1 MAQLSIP
8 QSLIGA
14 LIDIADLGTLDYFA
28 PSERCAHWALYDDQ
42 RRELLCPCAP
52 AEVPSVEKLFES
64 AAKILYENFPRYID
78 TPEQIIP
85 YTSRQELMAALL
97 RGEDTAEGPEDTGA
111 EDNDA
116 EGNDVEAVAETEETT
131 EKITV
136 QNGEEASEAAEAVA
150 PAVEKPKP
158 SPALMARRAR
168 SVAGQGTSGEQIP
181 EEKTVS
187 PSDAPKPA
195 APKPAPPRP
204 GAPKPSAAQFAAP
217 KPTPPKPGA
226 PAAPAPL
233 EASSETR
240 PAAPKPPVPSA
251 APSPGMFRKASLT
264 YRPPQIEEYLQS
276 LRARQQAAE
285 QATEQN
291 VTPENIASEA
301 PNTPNIPAPVPAPP
315 AGTAPVAAETVVA
328 ATATPEAPTRPA
340 GVTAE
345 DRERAYRIRPGLRQ
359 RMEREGLGE
368 DLVRTILREGAAERV
383 NDWTIRFRHDDY
395 RVDVNTASAELIT
408 VVDEYEAEYN
418 DGANTTLARGEYT
431 PLNALEMAF
440 SERARVFLSKNP
452 EFVFDLMVRTLEN
465 PESVRMGEGWTR
477 IYAAE
482 GLELTISPD
491 QRTVLSLTKTPD
503 FQALHAES
511 LRRAQIEDLSDAI
524 NRQAEAATSE
534 QPKRQN
540 AQNAQEE
547 K

>member
-28 PSERCAHWALYDDQ
+28 PSERCAHWALYDNQ

-78 TPEQIIP
+78 TPDQIIP

-97 RGEDTAEGPEDTGA
+97 RGDDTAEGPEDTGA
-111 EDNDA
+111 EGNDA
-116 EGNDVEAVAETEETT
+116 ETAAEAGEATEGIVVQSGEET
-131 EKITV
+131 
-136 QNGEEASEAAEAVA
+136 SEAAEAVA
-150 PAVEKPKP
+150 PAAEKPKP

-168 SVAGQGTSGEQIP
+168 PVAEQETPGEQTV
-181 EEKTVS
+181 EEKGLA
-187 PSDAPKPA
+187 PSE
-195 APKPAPPRP
+195 
-204 GAPKPSAAQFAAP
+204 APKPSVP
-217 KPTPPKPGA
+217 KPSA
-226 PAAPAPL
+226 PVAPAPL

-240 PAAPKPPVPSA
+240 PAAPKPPAPSA
-251 APSPGMFRKASLT
+251 APSPSMFRKASLT
-264 YRPPQIEEYLQS
+264 YRPPQIEEYLQG

-291 VTPENIASEA
+291 AAPENIASDA
-301 PNTPNIPAPVPAPP
+301 PNIPAPVPVPS
-315 AGTAPVAAETVVA
+315 AGAAR
-328 ATATPEAPTRPA
+328 TATKNVAPEAPTRPA

-359 RMEREGLGE
+359 RMEREGLTE
-368 DLVRTILREGAAERV
+368 DLVRTVLREGAAERV

-408 VVDEYEAEYN
+408 VVDEYEAECN
-418 DGANTTLARGEYT
+418 DGANTALARGEYT
-431 PLNALEMAF
+431 PLNALKMAF

-482 GLELTISPD
+482 GLEMTISPD
-491 QRTVLSLTKTPD
+491 QRTVLSLTKTSD
-503 FQALHAES
+503 FQALHGES

-534 QPKRQN
+534 QPKPQN
-540 AQNAQEE
+540 AQNAEEE

>member
-28 PSERCAHWALYDDQ
+28 PSERCAHWALYDNQ

-78 TPEQIIP
+78 TPDQIIP

-97 RGEDTAEGPEDTGA
+97 RGEDTTEAPEDTGA
-111 EDNDA
+111 EGNDA
-116 EGNDVEAVAETEETT
+116 ETAAEAGEATEGIVVQSGEET
-131 EKITV
+131 
-136 QNGEEASEAAEAVA
+136 GEAAEAVA
-150 PAVEKPKP
+150 PAAEKPKP

-168 SVAGQGTSGEQIP
+168 SVAEQETPGEQAVA
-181 EEKTVS
+181 EKGVT
-187 PSDAPKPA
+187 PSEAPKPSV
-195 APKPAPPRP
+195 PKPS
-204 GAPKPSAAQFAAP
+204 APKPSAAQFAAP
-217 KPTPPKPGA
+217 KPAPPKPSA
-226 PAAPAPL
+226 PVAPAPL

-240 PAAPKPPVPSA
+240 PAVPKPPVPSA
-251 APSPGMFRKASLT
+251 APSPSMFRKASLT
-264 YRPPQIEEYLQS
+264 YRPPQIEEYLQG
-276 LRARQQAAE
+276 LRARQQAAN

-291 VTPENIASEA
+291 ATPENIASEA
-301 PNTPNIPAPVPAPP
+301 PNTPAPIPVPSAGAAP
-315 AGTAPVAAETVVA
+315 AAAKTVVAETVA
-328 ATATPEAPTRPA
+328 PEAPARPTEATAARPA

-345 DRERAYRIRPGLRQ
+345 DRERVYRIRPGLRQ
-359 RMEREGLGE
+359 RMEREGLTE

-482 GLELTISPD
+482 GLEMTISPD

-534 QPKRQN
+534 QTKHQN
-540 AQNAQEE
+540 AQNAEEE

>member
-28 PSERCAHWALYDDQ
+28 PSERCAHWALYDNQ

-52 AEVPSVEKLFES
+52 AEVPSIEKLFES

-78 TPEQIIP
+78 TPDQIIP

-97 RGEDTAEGPEDTGA
+97 RGEDTAEGPEDTGV
-111 EDNDA
+111 EGNDA
-116 EGNDVEAVAETEETT
+116 ETVTEAGEATEGIVVQSGEET
-131 EKITV
+131 
-136 QNGEEASEAAEAVA
+136 SEAAEAVA
-150 PAVEKPKP
+150 PAAEKPKP

-168 SVAGQGTSGEQIP
+168 PVAEQETPGEQTV
-181 EEKTVS
+181 EEKGLA
-187 PSDAPKPA
+187 PSEAPKPIV
-195 APKPAPPRP
+195 
-204 GAPKPSAAQFAAP
+204 PKPSA
-217 KPTPPKPGA
+217 
-226 PAAPAPL
+226 PL
-233 EASSETR
+233 EVSSETR
-240 PAAPKPPVPSA
+240 PAAPKPPAPSA
-251 APSPGMFRKASLT
+251 APSPSMFRKASLT
-264 YRPPQIEEYLQS
+264 YRPPQIEEYLQG

-291 VTPENIASEA
+291 AAPENIASD
-301 PNTPNIPAPVPAPP
+301 TPSTPTPMPVPS
-315 AGTAPVAAETVVA
+315 AGAAR
-328 ATATPEAPTRPA
+328 TATKNVAPEAPTRPA
-340 GVTAE
+340 GVTEE

-359 RMEREGLGE
+359 RMEREGLTE
-368 DLVRTILREGAAERV
+368 DLVRTVLREGAAERV

-408 VVDEYEAEYN
+408 VVDEYEAECN

-431 PLNALEMAF
+431 PLNALKMAF

-482 GLELTISPD
+482 GLEMTISPD

-503 FQALHAES
+503 FQALHGES

-534 QPKRQN
+534 QPKPQN
-540 AQNAQEE
+540 AQNAEEE

>member
-28 PSERCAHWALYDDQ
+28 PSERCAHWALYDNQ

-78 TPEQIIP
+78 TPDQIIP

-111 EDNDA
+111 EGNDA
-116 EGNDVEAVAETEETT
+116 ETVTEAGEATEGIVVQSGEET
-131 EKITV
+131 
-136 QNGEEASEAAEAVA
+136 SESAEAVA
-150 PAVEKPKP
+150 PAAEKPKP

-168 SVAGQGTSGEQIP
+168 PVAEQETP
-181 EEKTVS
+181 GAQTVEEKGLA
-187 PSDAPKPA
+187 PSE
-195 APKPAPPRP
+195 
-204 GAPKPSAAQFAAP
+204 APKPSVP
-217 KPTPPKPGA
+217 KPSA
-226 PAAPAPL
+226 PVAPAPL

-251 APSPGMFRKASLT
+251 APSPGMFRKATLT
-264 YRPPQIEEYLQS
+264 YRPPQIEEYLQG
-276 LRARQQAAE
+276 LRARQQDAE

-291 VTPENIASEA
+291 TTPENIASEA
-301 PNTPNIPAPVPAPP
+301 PNIPVPVPS
-315 AGTAPVAAETVVA
+315 AGAGR
-328 ATATPEAPTRPA
+328 TATKDVSPEAPTRPA
-340 GVTAE
+340 GVSTK

-359 RMEREGLGE
+359 RMEREGLTE
-368 DLVRTILREGAAERV
+368 DLVRTVLREGTAERV

-408 VVDEYEAEYN
+408 VVDEYEAECN

-431 PLNALEMAF
+431 PLNALKMAF

-465 PESVRMGEGWTR
+465 PENVRMGEGWTR

-482 GLELTISPD
+482 GLEMTISPD

-503 FQALHAES
+503 FQALHGES

-534 QPKRQN
+534 QPKHQN
-540 AQNAQEE
+540 AQNAEEE

>member
-28 PSERCAHWALYDDQ
+28 PSERCAHWALYDNQ

-78 TPEQIIP
+78 TPDQIIP

-97 RGEDTAEGPEDTGA
+97 RGDDTAEGPEDTGA
-111 EDNDA
+111 EGNDA
-116 EGNDVEAVAETEETT
+116 ETVTEAGEATEGIVVQSGEET
-131 EKITV
+131 
-136 QNGEEASEAAEAVA
+136 SESAEAVA
-150 PAVEKPKP
+150 PAAEKPKP

-168 SVAGQGTSGEQIP
+168 PVAEQETPGEQTV
-181 EEKTVS
+181 EEKGLA
-187 PSDAPKPA
+187 PSE
-195 APKPAPPRP
+195 
-204 GAPKPSAAQFAAP
+204 APKPSVP
-217 KPTPPKPGA
+217 KPSA
-226 PAAPAPL
+226 PVAPAPL
-233 EASSETR
+233 EVSSETR
-240 PAAPKPPVPSA
+240 PAAPKPPAPSA
-251 APSPGMFRKASLT
+251 APSPSMFRKASLT
-264 YRPPQIEEYLQS
+264 YRPPQIEEYLQG

-291 VTPENIASEA
+291 AAPENIASD
-301 PNTPNIPAPVPAPP
+301 TPSTPTPMPVPS
-315 AGTAPVAAETVVA
+315 AGAAR
-328 ATATPEAPTRPA
+328 TATKNVATEAPTRPA

-359 RMEREGLGE
+359 RMEREGLTE
-368 DLVRTILREGAAERV
+368 DLVRTVLREGAAERV

-408 VVDEYEAEYN
+408 VVDEYEAECN

-452 EFVFDLMVRTLEN
+452 EFVFDIMVRTLEN

-482 GLELTISPD
+482 GLEMTISPD

-503 FQALHAES
+503 FQALHGES

-534 QPKRQN
+534 QPKHQN
-540 AQNAQEE
+540 AQNAEEE

>member
-28 PSERCAHWALYDDQ
+28 PSERCAHWALYDNQ

-78 TPEQIIP
+78 TPDQIIP

-111 EDNDA
+111 EGNDA
-116 EGNDVEAVAETEETT
+116 ETVTEAGEATEGIVVQSGEET
-131 EKITV
+131 
-136 QNGEEASEAAEAVA
+136 SEAAEAVA
-150 PAVEKPKP
+150 PAAEKPKP

-168 SVAGQGTSGEQIP
+168 PVAEQETPGEQTV
-181 EEKTVS
+181 EEKGLA
-187 PSDAPKPA
+187 PSEAPKPSV
-195 APKPAPPRP
+195 PKPS
-204 GAPKPSAAQFAAP
+204 APKPSAAQFAAP
-217 KPTPPKPGA
+217 KPAPPKPSA
-226 PAAPAPL
+226 PVAPAPL
-233 EASSETR
+233 EVSSETR
-240 PAAPKPPVPSA
+240 PAAPKPPAPSA
-251 APSPGMFRKASLT
+251 APSPSMFRKATLT
-264 YRPPQIEEYLQS
+264 YRPPQIEEYLQG

-285 QATEQN
+285 QATERN
-291 VTPENIASEA
+291 AAPENIASEA
-301 PNTPNIPAPVPAPP
+301 PNTPAPIPVPSAGAAP
-315 AGTAPVAAETVVA
+315 AAAKTVVAETVA
-328 ATATPEAPTRPA
+328 PEAPARPTEATAARPA

-359 RMEREGLGE
+359 RMEREGLTE

-408 VVDEYEAEYN
+408 VVDEYEAECN

-482 GLELTISPD
+482 GLEMTISPD
-491 QRTVLSLTKTPD
+491 QQTVLSLAKTPD

-534 QPKRQN
+534 QPKHQN
-540 AQNAQEE
+540 AQNAEEE

>member
-28 PSERCAHWALYDDQ
+28 PSERCAHWALYDNQ

-78 TPEQIIP
+78 TPDQIIP

-97 RGEDTAEGPEDTGA
+97 RGDDTAEGTEDTGA
-111 EDNDA
+111 EGNDA
-116 EGNDVEAVAETEETT
+116 ETVTEAGEATEGIVVQSGEET
-131 EKITV
+131 
-136 QNGEEASEAAEAVA
+136 SESAEAVA
-150 PAVEKPKP
+150 PAAEKPKP

-168 SVAGQGTSGEQIP
+168 PVAEQETPGEQTV
-181 EEKTVS
+181 EEKGLA
-187 PSDAPKPA
+187 PSE
-195 APKPAPPRP
+195 
-204 GAPKPSAAQFAAP
+204 APKPSVP
-217 KPTPPKPGA
+217 KPSA
-226 PAAPAPL
+226 PVAPAPL
-233 EASSETR
+233 EVSSETR
-240 PAAPKPPVPSA
+240 PAAPKPPAPSA
-251 APSPGMFRKASLT
+251 APSPSMFRKASLT
-264 YRPPQIEEYLQS
+264 YRPPQIEEYLQG

-291 VTPENIASEA
+291 AAPENIASD
-301 PNTPNIPAPVPAPP
+301 TPSTPTPMPVPS
-315 AGTAPVAAETVVA
+315 AGAAR
-328 ATATPEAPTRPA
+328 TATKNVAPEAPTRPT

-359 RMEREGLGE
+359 RMEREGLTE
-368 DLVRTILREGAAERV
+368 DLVRTVLREGTAERV

-408 VVDEYEAEYN
+408 VVDEYEAECN

-452 EFVFDLMVRTLEN
+452 EFVFDIMVRTLEN

-482 GLELTISPD
+482 GLEMTISPD

-503 FQALHAES
+503 FQALHGES

-534 QPKRQN
+534 QPKHQN
-540 AQNAQEE
+540 AQNAEEE

>member
-28 PSERCAHWALYDDQ
+28 PSERCAHWALYDNQ

-78 TPEQIIP
+78 TPDQIIP

-111 EDNDA
+111 GGNDA
-116 EGNDVEAVAETEETT
+116 ETVAEAGEAAEGIVVQSGEET
-131 EKITV
+131 
-136 QNGEEASEAAEAVA
+136 SEAAEAVA
-150 PAVEKPKP
+150 PAAEKPKP

-168 SVAGQGTSGEQIP
+168 SVAEQETPGEQAVA
-181 EEKTVS
+181 EKGVT
-187 PSDAPKPA
+187 PSEAPKPSV
-195 APKPAPPRP
+195 
-204 GAPKPSAAQFAAP
+204 PKPSAAQFAAP
-217 KPTPPKPGA
+217 KPAPLKPSA
-226 PAAPAPL
+226 PVAPAPL
-233 EASSETR
+233 EASSETH

-251 APSPGMFRKASLT
+251 APSPSMFRKASLT
-264 YRPPQIEEYLQS
+264 YRPPQIEEYLQG
-276 LRARQQAAE
+276 LRARQQAAN

-291 VTPENIASEA
+291 TAPENIASEA
-301 PNTPNIPAPVPAPP
+301 PNTPAPIPVPSAGAAP
-315 AGTAPVAAETVVA
+315 AAAKTVVAETVA
-328 ATATPEAPTRPA
+328 PEAPARPTEATAARPA

-359 RMEREGLGE
+359 RMEREGLTE

-465 PESVRMGEGWTR
+465 PENVRMGEGWTR

-482 GLELTISPD
+482 GLEMTISPD
-491 QRTVLSLTKTPD
+491 QRTVLSLTKAPD

-534 QPKRQN
+534 QPKHQN
-540 AQNAQEE
+540 AQNAEEE

>member
-28 PSERCAHWALYDDQ
+28 PSERCAHWALYDNQ
-42 RRELLCPCAP
+42 RRELLCPCTP

-78 TPEQIIP
+78 TPDQIIP

-111 EDNDA
+111 EGNDA
-116 EGNDVEAVAETEETT
+116 ETVTEAGEATEGIVLQSGEET
-131 EKITV
+131 
-136 QNGEEASEAAEAVA
+136 SESAEAVA
-150 PAVEKPKP
+150 PAAEKPKP

-168 SVAGQGTSGEQIP
+168 PVAEQETPGEQTV
-181 EEKTVS
+181 EEKGLA
-187 PSDAPKPA
+187 PSE
-195 APKPAPPRP
+195 
-204 GAPKPSAAQFAAP
+204 APKPSVP
-217 KPTPPKPGA
+217 KPSA
-226 PAAPAPL
+226 PVAPAPL

-251 APSPGMFRKASLT
+251 APSPGMFRKATLT
-264 YRPPQIEEYLQS
+264 YRPPQIEEYLQG

-291 VTPENIASEA
+291 ATPENIASEA
-301 PNTPNIPAPVPAPP
+301 PNIPAPVPS
-315 AGTAPVAAETVVA
+315 AGAGR
-328 ATATPEAPTRPA
+328 TATKDVSPEAPARPA
-340 GVTAE
+340 GVSTK

-359 RMEREGLGE
+359 RMEREGLTE
-368 DLVRTILREGAAERV
+368 DLVRTVLREGTAERV

-408 VVDEYEAEYN
+408 VVDEYEAECN

-431 PLNALEMAF
+431 PLNALKMAF

-465 PESVRMGEGWTR
+465 PENVRMGEGWTR

-482 GLELTISPD
+482 GLEMTISPD
-491 QRTVLSLTKTPD
+491 QRTVLSLTKTPN

-534 QPKRQN
+534 QPKHQN
-540 AQNAQEE
+540 AQNAEEE

>member
-28 PSERCAHWALYDDQ
+28 PSERCAHWALYDNQ

-78 TPEQIIP
+78 TPDQIIP

-97 RGEDTAEGPEDTGA
+97 RGDDTAEGPEDTGA
-111 EDNDA
+111 EGNDA
-116 EGNDVEAVAETEETT
+116 ETAAEAGEATEGIVVQSGEET
-131 EKITV
+131 
-136 QNGEEASEAAEAVA
+136 SESAEAVA
-150 PAVEKPKP
+150 PAAEKPKP

-168 SVAGQGTSGEQIP
+168 PVAEQETPGEQTV
-181 EEKTVS
+181 EEKGLA
-187 PSDAPKPA
+187 PSE
-195 APKPAPPRP
+195 
-204 GAPKPSAAQFAAP
+204 APKPSVP
-217 KPTPPKPGA
+217 KPSA
-226 PAAPAPL
+226 PVAPAPL

-240 PAAPKPPVPSA
+240 PAAPKPPAPSA
-251 APSPGMFRKASLT
+251 APSPSMFRKASLT
-264 YRPPQIEEYLQS
+264 YRPPQIEEYLQG

-291 VTPENIASEA
+291 AAPENIASD
-301 PNTPNIPAPVPAPP
+301 TPSTPTPMPVPS
-315 AGTAPVAAETVVA
+315 AGAAR
-328 ATATPEAPTRPA
+328 TATKNVAPEAPTRPA

-359 RMEREGLGE
+359 RMEREGLTE
-368 DLVRTILREGAAERV
+368 DLVRTVLREGAAERV

-408 VVDEYEAEYN
+408 VVDEYEAECN
-418 DGANTTLARGEYT
+418 DGANTPLARGEYT
-431 PLNALEMAF
+431 SLNALEMAF

-482 GLELTISPD
+482 GLEMTISPD

-503 FQALHAES
+503 FQALHGES

-534 QPKRQN
+534 QPKHQN
-540 AQNAQEE
+540 AQNAEEE

>member
-28 PSERCAHWALYDDQ
+28 PSERCAHWALYDNQ
-42 RRELLCPCAP
+42 RRELLCPCTP

-78 TPEQIIP
+78 TPDQIIP

-111 EDNDA
+111 EGNDA
-116 EGNDVEAVAETEETT
+116 ETVTEAGEATEG
-131 EKITV
+131 IVV
-136 QNGEEASEAAEAVA
+136 QNGEETSESAEAVA
-150 PAVEKPKP
+150 PAAEKPKP

-168 SVAGQGTSGEQIP
+168 PVAEQETP
-181 EEKTVS
+181 GAQTVEEKGLA
-187 PSDAPKPA
+187 PSEAPKPSV
-195 APKPAPPRP
+195 PKPSV
-204 GAPKPSAAQFAAP
+204 PKPSAAQFAAP
-217 KPTPPKPGA
+217 KPAPPKPSA
-226 PAAPAPL
+226 PVAPAPL

-251 APSPGMFRKASLT
+251 APSPGMFRKATLT
-264 YRPPQIEEYLQS
+264 YRPPQIEEYLQG

-285 QATEQN
+285 QEAPEQN
-291 VTPENIASEA
+291 TTPENIASEA
-301 PNTPNIPAPVPAPP
+301 PNIPAPVPS
-315 AGTAPVAAETVVA
+315 AGAGR
-328 ATATPEAPTRPA
+328 TATKDVSPEAPTRPA
-340 GVTAE
+340 GVSTK

-359 RMEREGLGE
+359 RMEREGLTE
-368 DLVRTILREGAAERV
+368 DLVRTVLREGTAERV

-408 VVDEYEAEYN
+408 VVDEYEAECN

-431 PLNALEMAF
+431 PLNALKMAF

-465 PESVRMGEGWTR
+465 PENVRMGEGWTR

-482 GLELTISPD
+482 GLEMTISPD

-524 NRQAEAATSE
+524 NRQTEAATSE
-534 QPKRQN
+534 QTKPQNTQN
-540 AQNAQEE
+540 AEEE

>member
-28 PSERCAHWALYDDQ
+28 PSERCAHWALYNDQ
-42 RRELLCPCAP
+42 RHELLCPCSP
-52 AEVPSVEKLFES
+52 AEVPGVEKLFES

-85 YTSRQELMAALL
+85 YTSRQELIAALL
-97 RGEDTAEGPEDTGA
+97 RGNHAEEGPEDTGA
-111 EDNDA
+111 EAPTAETVTEAGETAVHNDEETSAPA
-116 EGNDVEAVAETEETT
+116 EAAAPVAE
-131 EKITV
+131 
-136 QNGEEASEAAEAVA
+136 Q
-150 PAVEKPKP
+150 PKPVP
-158 SPALMARRAR
+158 SPALIARRAR
-168 SVAGQGTSGEQIP
+168 AGAEQGTSGEQVP
-181 EEKTVS
+181 EEKTLA
-187 PSDAPKPA
+187 PSE
-195 APKPAPPRP
+195 
-204 GAPKPSAAQFAAP
+204 APKPSAPKPSAPKPSVAQFTAP
-217 KPTPPKPGA
+217 KPTPPKPSA
-226 PAAPAPL
+226 PVAPAPL
-233 EASSETR
+233 EVSSETR
-240 PAAPKPPVPSA
+240 PAAPKPPAPSA
-251 APSPGMFRKASLT
+251 APSPSMFRKASLT
-264 YRPPQIEEYLQS
+264 YRPPQIEEYLQG

-291 VTPENIASEA
+291 AAPENIASD
-301 PNTPNIPAPVPAPP
+301 TPSTPTPMPVPS
-315 AGTAPVAAETVVA
+315 AGAAR
-328 ATATPEAPTRPA
+328 TATKNVAPEAPARPA

-359 RMEREGLGE
+359 RMEREGLTE
-368 DLVRTILREGAAERV
+368 DLVRTVLREGAAERV

-408 VVDEYEAEYN
+408 VVDEYEAECN
-418 DGANTTLARGEYT
+418 DGANTPLARGEYT
-431 PLNALEMAF
+431 SLNALEMAF

-482 GLELTISPD
+482 GLEMAISPD

-503 FQALHAES
+503 FQALHGES

-534 QPKRQN
+534 QPKHQN
-540 AQNAQEE
+540 AQNAEEE

>member
-28 PSERCAHWALYDDQ
+28 PSERCAHWALYDNQ

-78 TPEQIIP
+78 TPDQIIP

-97 RGEDTAEGPEDTGA
+97 RGDDTAEGTEDTGA
-111 EDNDA
+111 EGNDA
-116 EGNDVEAVAETEETT
+116 ETVTEAGEATEGIVVQSGEET
-131 EKITV
+131 
-136 QNGEEASEAAEAVA
+136 SESAEAVA
-150 PAVEKPKP
+150 PAAEKPKP

-168 SVAGQGTSGEQIP
+168 PVAEQETPGEQTV
-181 EEKTVS
+181 EEKGLA
-187 PSDAPKPA
+187 PSEAPKPSV
-195 APKPAPPRP
+195 PKPS
-204 GAPKPSAAQFAAP
+204 APKPSAAQFAAP
-217 KPTPPKPGA
+217 KPAPPKPSA
-226 PAAPAPL
+226 PVAPAPL
-233 EASSETR
+233 EVSSETR

-251 APSPGMFRKASLT
+251 APSPSMFRKASLT
-264 YRPPQIEEYLQS
+264 YRPPQIEEYLQG

-291 VTPENIASEA
+291 AAPENIASD
-301 PNTPNIPAPVPAPP
+301 TPSTPTPMPVPS
-315 AGTAPVAAETVVA
+315 AGAAR
-328 ATATPEAPTRPA
+328 TATKNVAPEAPTRPT

-359 RMEREGLGE
+359 RMEREGLTE
-368 DLVRTILREGAAERV
+368 DLVRTVLREGTAERV

-482 GLELTISPD
+482 GLEMTISPD

-534 QPKRQN
+534 QTKHQN
-540 AQNAQEE
+540 AQNAEEE

>member
-14 LIDIADLGTLDYFA
+14 LIDIANLGTLDYFA
-28 PSERCAHWALYDDQ
+28 PSERCAHWALYDNQ

-78 TPEQIIP
+78 TPDQIIP

-111 EDNDA
+111 EGNDA
-116 EGNDVEAVAETEETT
+116 ETVTEAGEATEGIVVQSGEET
-131 EKITV
+131 
-136 QNGEEASEAAEAVA
+136 SEAAEAVA
-150 PAVEKPKP
+150 PAAEKPKP

-168 SVAGQGTSGEQIP
+168 PVAEQETPGEQTV
-181 EEKTVS
+181 EEKGLA
-187 PSDAPKPA
+187 PSE
-195 APKPAPPRP
+195 
-204 GAPKPSAAQFAAP
+204 APKPSVP
-217 KPTPPKPGA
+217 KPSA
-226 PAAPAPL
+226 PVAPAPL

-240 PAAPKPPVPSA
+240 PAAPKPPAPSA
-251 APSPGMFRKASLT
+251 APSPSMFRKASLT
-264 YRPPQIEEYLQS
+264 YRPPQIEEYLQG

-291 VTPENIASEA
+291 AAPENIASDA
-301 PNTPNIPAPVPAPP
+301 PNIPAPVPVPS
-315 AGTAPVAAETVVA
+315 AGAAR
-328 ATATPEAPTRPA
+328 TATKNVAPEAPTRPA

-359 RMEREGLGE
+359 RMEREGLTE
-368 DLVRTILREGAAERV
+368 DLVRTVLREGAAERV

-408 VVDEYEAEYN
+408 VVDEYEAECN
-418 DGANTTLARGEYT
+418 DGANTALARGEYT
-431 PLNALEMAF
+431 PLNALKMAF

-482 GLELTISPD
+482 GLEMTISPD
-491 QRTVLSLTKTPD
+491 QRTVLSLTKTSD
-503 FQALHAES
+503 FQALHGES

-534 QPKRQN
+534 QPKHQN
-540 AQNAQEE
+540 AQNAEEE

>member
-28 PSERCAHWALYDDQ
+28 PSERCAHWALYDNQ
-42 RRELLCPCAP
+42 RRELLCPCTP

-64 AAKILYENFPRYID
+64 AAKILYKNFPRYID
-78 TPEQIIP
+78 TPDQIIP

-111 EDNDA
+111 EGNDA
-116 EGNDVEAVAETEETT
+116 ETVTEAGEATEGIVVQSGEET
-131 EKITV
+131 
-136 QNGEEASEAAEAVA
+136 SESAEAVA
-150 PAVEKPKP
+150 PAAEKPKP

-168 SVAGQGTSGEQIP
+168 PVAEQETP
-181 EEKTVS
+181 GAQTVEEKGLA
-187 PSDAPKPA
+187 PSEAPKPSV
-195 APKPAPPRP
+195 PKPS
-204 GAPKPSAAQFAAP
+204 APKPSAAQFAAP
-217 KPTPPKPGA
+217 KPAPPKPSA
-226 PAAPAPL
+226 PVAPAPL

-251 APSPGMFRKASLT
+251 APSPGMFRKATLT
-264 YRPPQIEEYLQS
+264 YRPPQIEEYLQG

-291 VTPENIASEA
+291 ATPENIASEA
-301 PNTPNIPAPVPAPP
+301 PNIPAPVPVPS
-315 AGTAPVAAETVVA
+315 AGAGR
-328 ATATPEAPTRPA
+328 TATKDVSPEAPTRPA
-340 GVTAE
+340 GVSTK

-359 RMEREGLGE
+359 RMEREGLTE
-368 DLVRTILREGAAERV
+368 DLVRTVLREGTAERV

-408 VVDEYEAEYN
+408 VVDEYEAECN

-431 PLNALEMAF
+431 PLNALKMAF

-465 PESVRMGEGWTR
+465 PENVRMGEGWTR

-482 GLELTISPD
+482 GLEMTISPD

-524 NRQAEAATSE
+524 NRQAEAAASE
-534 QPKRQN
+534 QPKHQN
-540 AQNAQEE
+540 AQNAEEE

>member
-28 PSERCAHWALYDDQ
+28 PSERCAHWALYDNQ

-78 TPEQIIP
+78 TPDQIIP

-111 EDNDA
+111 EGNDA
-116 EGNDVEAVAETEETT
+116 ETVTEAGEATEGIVVQSGEET
-131 EKITV
+131 
-136 QNGEEASEAAEAVA
+136 SESAEAVA
-150 PAVEKPKP
+150 PAAEKPKP

-168 SVAGQGTSGEQIP
+168 PVAEQETPGEQTV
-181 EEKTVS
+181 EEKGLA
-187 PSDAPKPA
+187 PSE
-195 APKPAPPRP
+195 
-204 GAPKPSAAQFAAP
+204 APKPSVP
-217 KPTPPKPGA
+217 KPSA
-226 PAAPAPL
+226 PVAPAPL
-233 EASSETR
+233 EVSSETR
-240 PAAPKPPVPSA
+240 PAAPKPPAPSA
-251 APSPGMFRKASLT
+251 APSPSMFRKATLT
-264 YRPPQIEEYLQS
+264 YRPPQIEEYLQG

-291 VTPENIASEA
+291 ATPENIASEA
-301 PNTPNIPAPVPAPP
+301 PNIPAPVPVPS
-315 AGTAPVAAETVVA
+315 AGAAR
-328 ATATPEAPTRPA
+328 TATKNVAPEAPTRPA

-359 RMEREGLGE
+359 RMEREGLTE
-368 DLVRTILREGAAERV
+368 DLVRTVLREGAAERV

-408 VVDEYEAEYN
+408 VVDEYEAECN
-418 DGANTTLARGEYT
+418 DGANTALARGEYT
-431 PLNALEMAF
+431 PLNALKMAF

-482 GLELTISPD
+482 GLEMTISPD

-534 QPKRQN
+534 QPKPQN
-540 AQNAQEE
+540 AQNAEEE

>member
-28 PSERCAHWALYDDQ
+28 PSERCAHWALYDNQ

-78 TPEQIIP
+78 TPDQIIP

-111 EDNDA
+111 EGNDA
-116 EGNDVEAVAETEETT
+116 ETVTEAGEATEGIVVQSGEET
-131 EKITV
+131 
-136 QNGEEASEAAEAVA
+136 SEAAEAVA
-150 PAVEKPKP
+150 PAAEKPKP

-168 SVAGQGTSGEQIP
+168 PVAEQETPGEQTV
-181 EEKTVS
+181 EEKGLA
-187 PSDAPKPA
+187 PSE
-195 APKPAPPRP
+195 
-204 GAPKPSAAQFAAP
+204 APKPSVP
-217 KPTPPKPGA
+217 KPSA
-226 PAAPAPL
+226 PVAPAPL
-233 EASSETR
+233 EVSSETR
-240 PAAPKPPVPSA
+240 PAAPKPPAPSA
-251 APSPGMFRKASLT
+251 APSPSMFRKATLT
-264 YRPPQIEEYLQS
+264 YRPPQIEEYLQG

-291 VTPENIASEA
+291 ATPENIASD
-301 PNTPNIPAPVPAPP
+301 TPSTPTPMPVPS
-315 AGTAPVAAETVVA
+315 AGAAR
-328 ATATPEAPTRPA
+328 TATKDVAPEAPTRPA

-359 RMEREGLGE
+359 RMEREGLTE
-368 DLVRTILREGAAERV
+368 DLVRTVLREGAAERV

-408 VVDEYEAEYN
+408 VVDEYEAECN
-418 DGANTTLARGEYT
+418 DGANTPLARGEYT
-431 PLNALEMAF
+431 SLNALEMAF

-482 GLELTISPD
+482 GLEMTISPD

-503 FQALHAES
+503 FQALHGES

-534 QPKRQN
+534 QPKPQN
-540 AQNAQEE
+540 AQNAEEE

>member
-28 PSERCAHWALYDDQ
+28 PSERCAHWALYDNQ

-78 TPEQIIP
+78 TPDQIIP

-97 RGEDTAEGPEDTGA
+97 RGDDTAEGTEDTGA
-111 EDNDA
+111 EGNDA
-116 EGNDVEAVAETEETT
+116 ETVTEAGEATEGIVVQSGEET
-131 EKITV
+131 
-136 QNGEEASEAAEAVA
+136 SESAEAVA
-150 PAVEKPKP
+150 PAAEKPKP

-168 SVAGQGTSGEQIP
+168 PVAEQETPGEQTV
-181 EEKTVS
+181 EEKGLA
-187 PSDAPKPA
+187 PSEAPKPSV
-195 APKPAPPRP
+195 PKPS
-204 GAPKPSAAQFAAP
+204 APKPSAAQFAAP
-217 KPTPPKPGA
+217 KPAPPKPSA
-226 PAAPAPL
+226 PVAPAPL
-233 EASSETR
+233 EVSSETR
-240 PAAPKPPVPSA
+240 PAAPKPPAPSA
-251 APSPGMFRKASLT
+251 APSPSMFRKASLT
-264 YRPPQIEEYLQS
+264 YRPPQIEEYLQG

-291 VTPENIASEA
+291 AAPENIASD
-301 PNTPNIPAPVPAPP
+301 TPSTPTPMPVPS
-315 AGTAPVAAETVVA
+315 AGAAR
-328 ATATPEAPTRPA
+328 TATKNVAPEAPTRPT

-359 RMEREGLGE
+359 RMEREGLTE
-368 DLVRTILREGAAERV
+368 DLVRTVLREGTAERV

-408 VVDEYEAEYN
+408 VVDEYEAECN
-418 DGANTTLARGEYT
+418 DGATTTLARGEYT

-482 GLELTISPD
+482 GLEMTVSPD

-534 QPKRQN
+534 QPKHQN
-540 AQNAQEE
+540 AQNAEEE

>member
-28 PSERCAHWALYDDQ
+28 PSERCAHWALYDNQ

-78 TPEQIIP
+78 TPDQIIP

-111 EDNDA
+111 EGNDA
-116 EGNDVEAVAETEETT
+116 ETAAEAGEATEGIVVQSGEET
-131 EKITV
+131 
-136 QNGEEASEAAEAVA
+136 SESAEAVA
-150 PAVEKPKP
+150 PAAEKPKP

-168 SVAGQGTSGEQIP
+168 PVAEQETPGEQTV
-181 EEKTVS
+181 EEKGLA
-187 PSDAPKPA
+187 PSEAPKPSV
-195 APKPAPPRP
+195 PKPS
-204 GAPKPSAAQFAAP
+204 APKPSAAQFAAP
-217 KPTPPKPGA
+217 KPAPPKPSA
-226 PAAPAPL
+226 PVAPAPL

-240 PAAPKPPVPSA
+240 PAAPKPPAPSA
-251 APSPGMFRKASLT
+251 APSPSMFRKASLT
-264 YRPPQIEEYLQS
+264 YRPPQIEEYLQG

-285 QATEQN
+285 QAAEQN
-291 VTPENIASEA
+291 ATPENIASKA
-301 PNTPNIPAPVPAPP
+301 PNTPAPIPVPSPE
-315 AGTAPVAAETVVA
+315 AAR
-328 ATATPEAPTRPA
+328 TATKDVAPEAPARPTEATAARPA

-345 DRERAYRIRPGLRQ
+345 DRERVYRIRPGLRQ
-359 RMEREGLGE
+359 RMEREGLTE

-482 GLELTISPD
+482 GLEMTISPD

-534 QPKRQN
+534 QTKHQN
-540 AQNAQEE
+540 AQNAEEE

>member
-28 PSERCAHWALYDDQ
+28 PSERCAHWALYDNQ

-52 AEVPSVEKLFES
+52 AEVPSIEKLFES

-78 TPEQIIP
+78 TPDQIIP

-111 EDNDA
+111 EGNDA
-116 EGNDVEAVAETEETT
+116 ETVTEAGEATEGIVMQSGEET
-131 EKITV
+131 
-136 QNGEEASEAAEAVA
+136 SESAEAVA
-150 PAVEKPKP
+150 PAAEKPKP

-168 SVAGQGTSGEQIP
+168 PVAEQETPGEQTV
-181 EEKTVS
+181 EEKGLA
-187 PSDAPKPA
+187 PSE
-195 APKPAPPRP
+195 
-204 GAPKPSAAQFAAP
+204 APKPSVP
-217 KPTPPKPGA
+217 KPSA
-226 PAAPAPL
+226 PVAPAPL

-251 APSPGMFRKASLT
+251 APSPGMFRKATLT
-264 YRPPQIEEYLQS
+264 YRPPQIEEYLQG

-291 VTPENIASEA
+291 ATPENIASEA
-301 PNTPNIPAPVPAPP
+301 PNIPAPVPVPS
-315 AGTAPVAAETVVA
+315 AGAGR
-328 ATATPEAPTRPA
+328 TATKDVSPEAPTRPA
-340 GVTAE
+340 GVSTK

-359 RMEREGLGE
+359 RMEREGLTE
-368 DLVRTILREGAAERV
+368 DLVRTVLREGTAERV

-408 VVDEYEAEYN
+408 VVDEYEAECN

-431 PLNALEMAF
+431 PLNALKMAF

-452 EFVFDLMVRTLEN
+452 EFVFDLMVRTLEK
-465 PESVRMGEGWTR
+465 PENVRMGEGWTR

-482 GLELTISPD
+482 GLEMTISPD

-534 QPKRQN
+534 QPKPQNTQN
-540 AQNAQEE
+540 AEEE